1 MKTVKELVNI
11 YATTPTGQNLIK
23 LKNKLNIESRLFRHS
38 NKQNKKKKNV
48 LMQQLKHDNFDY
60 NKKNLENFS
69 QTISNKGKEKTS
81 LQREKNSKTPT
92 SPEDMRNPL
101 QMFYCELY
109 TSETLFW

>member
-23 LKNKLNIESRLFRHS
+23 LENKLNIESRLFRHS
-38 NKQNKKKKNV
+38 NKQNLKKNV
-48 LMQQLKHDNFDY
+48 LMQQLKHDNFEY

-101 QMFYCELY
+101 QMFYCQLY